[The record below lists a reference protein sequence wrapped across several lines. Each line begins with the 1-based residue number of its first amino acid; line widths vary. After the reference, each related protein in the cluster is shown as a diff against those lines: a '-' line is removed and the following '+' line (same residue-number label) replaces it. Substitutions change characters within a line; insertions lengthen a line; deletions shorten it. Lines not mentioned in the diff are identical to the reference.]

1 MLVRILVED
10 VSEISKLPLSR
21 EWILFNGSF
30 FIIYYLMYE
39 GSLWII
45 ALYQVGLMSFD
56 KQIRK
61 GNLFMIVFLFLSN
74 NR

>member
-1 MLVRILVED
+1 
-10 VSEISKLPLSR
+10 
-21 EWILFNGSF
+21 
-30 FIIYYLMYE
+30 MYE

-74 NR
+74 NRWDIKINWSFWGYDEIISSIGNQVVL